1 MAVGSNSNSWG
12 SDSLMA
18 VILGTFN
25 IDANIC
31 NFSKHKLSYIPIT
44 TVTPYQVEIRKNNMS
59 GHYSCNCPKRHA
71 RLLQRPWVTA
81 EGSVGTVFS
90 YLPDAWKMHLQH

>member
-1 MAVGSNSNSWG
+1 MAVGSDTNSWG

-44 TVTPYQVEIRKNNMS
+44 TVTPYRGRNKEK
-59 GHYSCNCPKRHA
+59 
-71 RLLQRPWVTA
+71 
-81 EGSVGTVFS
+81 
-90 YLPDAWKMHLQH
+90 